1 MSDFLTA
8 NVKLD
13 EKQYIFIN
21 EYTEMLS
28 TIDEAFQYVISSFDD
43 YEKTEGDTVLSDI
56 FRAFAQIAES
66 NDILKAIFNEEPS
79 VTNAVDQYEEVTKQ
93 AMKMDGS
100 FNDQN
105 KKQVVVT
112 ESLYPAFKEWKEKV
126 SKEMTIYIKN

>member
-1 MSDFLTA
+1 MTA

-56 FRAFAQIAES
+56 FHAFAQIAES
-66 NDILKAIFNEEPS
+66 NTLLISIFTCES
-79 VTNAVDQYEEVTKQ
+79 AVTRAVDRYEEVTKQ
-93 AMKMDGS
+93 AMKLDGS
-100 FNDQN
+100 FHDQN

-112 ESLYPAFKEWKEKV
+112 ESLYPAFKDWKEKV
-126 SKEMTIYIKN
+126 CQEMAIYIKN